1 MICPSC
7 GQIYTPELMKQP
19 DYDDKFR
26 EWKYDRTAIQHVWP
40 DATPIQRE
48 QLQTGIC
55 SDLCWS
61 NFLGGSD
68 V

>member
-7 GQIYTPELMKQP
+7 GKTYTPDLMKDP
-19 DYDDKFR
+19 LFDEKF
-26 EWKYDRTAIQHVWP
+26 EAWKYGRIVIQRVWP

-55 SDLCWS
+55 SDKCWD
-61 NFLGGSD
+61 NFLGPER
-68 V
+68 